1 MGENMKE
8 IITFVIVSGG
18 LGFFNLYIAQES
30 DLLYFGKYN
39 KEERLAWL
47 SVYTIINFLLIKA
60 GIWVFKALST
70 IYFGIIVSILIL
82 VSMLILDLV
91 GTLLLPV
98 FINWL
103 IKIIRILLKKGSRTY
118 LPPTNS
124 FFKDID
130 QWQLYTFDFDGNFI
144 SSGPIIQ
151 GTEERQTDLLL
162 EIVPTPLKNKDSYHE
177 FLTGA
182 VEMALENII
191 EIAELTDYTN
201 KIHFV
206 KIKRH

>member
-1 MGENMKE
+1 MKE
-8 IITFVIVSGG
+8 IITFLIISGG

-47 SVYTIINFLLIKA
+47 SIYTIINFLLIKT
-60 GIWVFKALST
+60 GIVIFKALST
-70 IYFGIIVSILIL
+70 IHFGVIVSILISVL
-82 VSMLILDLV
+82 TLIIDLI

-103 IKIIRILLKKGSRTY
+103 IEIIRILLKKEARAY

-124 FFKDID
+124 FFEDID
-130 QWQLYTFDFDGNFI
+130 QWELLAFDFDGKLIN
-144 SSGPIIQ
+144 SGSILQ
-151 GTEERQTDLLL
+151 GTEERQTEFLLL
-162 EIVPTPLKNKDSYHE
+162 MRPKMPKVIVNYYD
-177 FLTGA
+177 FLENYL
-182 VEMALENII
+182 EMAKEGSVVIR
-191 EIAELTDYTN
+191 ELTDYSN

-206 KIKRH
+206 KVKEV

>member
-1 MGENMKE
+1 MKE
-8 IITFVIVSGG
+8 VITFLIISGG

-47 SVYTIINFLLIKA
+47 SIYTIINFFLIKT
-60 GIWVFKALST
+60 GIVIFKALST
-70 IYFGIIVSILIL
+70 IHFGVIVSILISVL
-82 VSMLILDLV
+82 TLIIDLI

-103 IKIIRILLKKGSRTY
+103 IKIIRILLKKESRAY

-124 FFKDID
+124 FFEDID
-130 QWQLYTFDFDGNFI
+130 QWQLFTFDFDGKFI
-144 SSGPIIQ
+144 SSGPILQ
-151 GTEERQTDLLL
+151 GTEERQKDLLL
-162 EIVPTPLKNKDSYHE
+162 EIIPTPLENKENYHE
-177 FLTGA
+177 FLTGS
-182 VEMALENII
+182 VEMAGKGMLEIN
-191 EIAELTDYTN
+191 ELTDYTN

-206 KIKRH
+206 KIKKC

>member
-1 MGENMKE
+1 MKE
-8 IITFVIVSGG
+8 VITFLIISGG

-47 SVYTIINFLLIKA
+47 SIYTIINFLLIKT
-60 GIWVFKALST
+60 GIVIFKALST
-70 IYFGIIVSILIL
+70 IHFGVIVSILISVL
-82 VSMLILDLV
+82 TLIIDLI

-103 IKIIRILLKKGSRTY
+103 IKIIRILLKKESRAY

-124 FFKDID
+124 FFEDID
-130 QWQLYTFDFDGNFI
+130 QWQLFTFDFDGKFI
-144 SSGPIIQ
+144 SSGPILQ
-151 GTEERQTDLLL
+151 GTEERQKDLLL
-162 EIVPTPLKNKDSYHE
+162 EIIPTPLENKENYHE
-177 FLTGA
+177 FLTGS
-182 VEMALENII
+182 VEMAGKGMLEIN
-191 EIAELTDYTN
+191 ELTDYTN

-206 KIKRH
+206 KIKKC